1 MCDIDLKTCEKS
13 SKYKKSDIVA
23 LGKKCGVDTKLPNGK
38 EKTRNVIC
46 TEISN
51 LYKANPSS
59 SQSSDDDEGSMVTTK
74 DPLCDITEKKCQSLD
89 KIDVMALG
97 EHCGVGIYDSK
108 GKVKPSKSIC
118 KSIVKSKS
126 PQIEEMDLNSLKKL
140 AKNLN
145 IDWRNK
151 TINELQYLIKKKI
164 NSLKSVTPSP
174 VSSSVSSSESPSVGV
189 QNMKKKDLKELALAL
204 GESKKKVDLMDKNEL
219 LQYILSRKK
228 TPSPRG
234 RSPSPRGR
242 SPSPRGRSPSPRG
255 RSPSPK
261 PIKYRRADLMG
272 KKVVELKE
280 LAKIEGLKKWKDKT
294 PSKMLKKDFID
305 FLLTIGG
312 SPVQPSKV
320 LVSKQPKDVLTR
332 SELLLLKVPEL
343 KKMALSYGLKKFKD
357 KTPSQLRKNDFVDYI
372 ISVQKRESPVRSR
385 SKTPPRSP
393 TPVRSRSKTPPR
405 SISRPVVRSRSRSKT
420 PPPYKSEDLMNLE
433 SDEEEIVIQ
442 KKVPKSPSS
451 SSSPSIT
458 VTSRRMVKPDLPVYT
473 GSNAEKDL
481 ENLAQSFDYKVVQ
494 VKGDGNCLFRSV
506 SKSLKLN
513 LNIKYNHKELRQMV
527 VDYLKN
533 NTEILDLYL
542 EYVTSSGETTPEE
555 HQKNVKKYIKNMAK
569 SGVWGDFICLKVIS
583 EILMVKLNL
592 LILNSK
598 QFRIIS
604 NDDSFVDVVPLGF
617 IDDYHYTAL
626 VPLETQPSVAPSI
639 KPSVVPSV
647 APSIKPSVVPSVA
660 PSIKPSVVPS
670 VAPSIK
676 PSVVPSVAPSTPSI
690 KPSVVPSIKPSVAPN
705 IPQPVFSKVKPLS
718 SVNELLEIM
727 DKVKPYVYD
736 DISQLKKAEW
746 EIMVSLG
753 M

>member
-1 MCDIDLKTCEKS
+1 
-13 SKYKKSDIVA
+13 
-23 LGKKCGVDTKLPNGK
+23 
-38 EKTRNVIC
+38 
-46 TEISN
+46 
-51 LYKANPSS
+51 
-59 SQSSDDDEGSMVTTK
+59 
-74 DPLCDITEKKCQSLD
+74 
-89 KIDVMALG
+89 
-97 EHCGVGIYDSK
+97 
-108 GKVKPSKSIC
+108 
-118 KSIVKSKS
+118 
-126 PQIEEMDLNSLKKL
+126 
-140 AKNLN
+140 
-145 IDWRNK
+145 
-151 TINELQYLIKKKI
+151 
-164 NSLKSVTPSP
+164 
-174 VSSSVSSSESPSVGV
+174 
-189 QNMKKKDLKELALAL
+189 
-204 GESKKKVDLMDKNEL
+204 
-219 LQYILSRKK
+219 
-228 TPSPRG
+228 
-234 RSPSPRGR
+234 
-242 SPSPRGRSPSPRG
+242 
-255 RSPSPK
+255 
-261 PIKYRRADLMG
+261 MG

>member
-13 SKYKKSDIVA
+13 SKYKKSDITA
-23 LGKKCGVDTKLPNGK
+23 LGKKCGVNTKLPNGK

-74 DPLCDITEKKCQSLD
+74 DPLCDITEKKCQRLD

-97 EHCGVGIYDSK
+97 EHCGVEIYDSK

-242 SPSPRGRSPSPRG
+242 SPSP
-255 RSPSPK
+255 K
-261 PIKYRRADLMG
+261 PIKYRKADLMG
-272 KKVVELKE
+272 KKVDELKE

-312 SPVQPSKV
+312 SPVQPGKM
-320 LVSKQPKDVLTR
+320 LVSKQPKQASGVLTR

-357 KTPSQLRKNDFVDYI
+357 KTSSQLRKNDFVDYI
-372 ISVQKRESPVRSR
+372 ISVQKREI
-385 SKTPPRSP
+385 
-393 TPVRSRSKTPPR
+393 PVRSRSKTPPR

-420 PPPYKSEDLMNLE
+420 PPPYKSKDLMNLE

-451 SSSPSIT
+451 PSIT
-458 VTSRRMVKPDLPVYT
+458 VDASVTPKTSRRRVVQPDLPVYT

-555 HQKNVKKYIKNMAK
+555 HQKNVKKYIKNMAE
-569 SGVWGDFICLKVIS
+569 SGIWGDFICLKVIS

-626 VPLETQPSVAPSI
+626 VPLETQPSIAPSI
-639 KPSVVPSV
+639 KPSVAPSIKPSV
-647 APSIKPSVVPSVA
+647 APSIKPSVVPS
-660 PSIKPSVVPS
+660 IKPSVVPS
-670 VAPSIK
+670 IKPIK
-676 PSVVPSVAPSTPSI
+676 PSVA
-690 KPSVVPSIKPSVAPN
+690 PSIKPSVAPN

-727 DKVKPYVYD
+727 DKVKPNVYN
-736 DISQLKKAEW
+736 DISQLKNAERK
-746 EIMVSLG
+746 IMVSLG

>member
-1 MCDIDLKTCEKS
+1 
-13 SKYKKSDIVA
+13 
-23 LGKKCGVDTKLPNGK
+23 
-38 EKTRNVIC
+38 
-46 TEISN
+46 
-51 LYKANPSS
+51 
-59 SQSSDDDEGSMVTTK
+59 
-74 DPLCDITEKKCQSLD
+74 
-89 KIDVMALG
+89 
-97 EHCGVGIYDSK
+97 
-108 GKVKPSKSIC
+108 
-118 KSIVKSKS
+118 
-126 PQIEEMDLNSLKKL
+126 
-140 AKNLN
+140 
-145 IDWRNK
+145 
-151 TINELQYLIKKKI
+151 
-164 NSLKSVTPSP
+164 
-174 VSSSVSSSESPSVGV
+174 
-189 QNMKKKDLKELALAL
+189 
-204 GESKKKVDLMDKNEL
+204 
-219 LQYILSRKK
+219 
-228 TPSPRG
+228 
-234 RSPSPRGR
+234 
-242 SPSPRGRSPSPRG
+242 
-255 RSPSPK
+255 
-261 PIKYRRADLMG
+261 MG
-272 KKVVELKE
+272 KKVDELKE

-312 SPVQPSKV
+312 SPVQPGKV
-320 LVSKQPKDVLTR
+320 LVSKQPKQASGVLTR

-357 KTPSQLRKNDFVDYI
+357 KTSSQLRKNDFVDYI

-405 SISRPVVRSRSRSKT
+405 SPTPVRSRSKTPPRSISRPVVRSRSRSKT
-420 PPPYKSEDLMNLE
+420 PPPYKSKDLMNLE

-451 SSSPSIT
+451 PSIT
-458 VTSRRMVKPDLPVYT
+458 VDASVTPKTSRRRVVQPDLPVYT

-555 HQKNVKKYIKNMAK
+555 HQKNVKKYIKNMAE
-569 SGVWGDFICLKVIS
+569 SGIWGDFICLKVIS

-598 QFRIIS
+598 QFQIIS

-626 VPLETQPSVAPSI
+626 VPLETQPSIAPPI
-639 KPSVVPSV
+639 KPSV
-647 APSIKPSVVPSVA
+647 APSIKPSVVPS
-660 PSIKPSVVPS
+660 IKPSVVPSIKPS

-676 PSVVPSVAPSTPSI
+676 PSVVPSI
-690 KPSVVPSIKPSVAPN
+690 KPSVVPSIKPSVKPSVAPN

-727 DKVKPYVYD
+727 DKIKPYVYA
-736 DISQLKKAEW
+736 DISQLKNAER

>member
-13 SKYKKSDIVA
+13 SKYKKSDITA
-23 LGKKCGVDTKLPNGK
+23 LGKKCGVNTKLPNGK

-74 DPLCDITEKKCQSLD
+74 DPLCDITEKKCQRLD

-97 EHCGVGIYDSK
+97 EHCGVEIYDSK

-242 SPSPRGRSPSPRG
+242 SPSP
-255 RSPSPK
+255 K

-272 KKVVELKE
+272 KKVDELKE

-312 SPVQPSKV
+312 SPVQPGKM
-320 LVSKQPKDVLTR
+320 LVSKQPKQASGVLTR

-357 KTPSQLRKNDFVDYI
+357 KTSSQLRKNDFVDYI
-372 ISVQKRESPVRSR
+372 ISVQKREIPVRSRSKTPPRSPTPVRSR

-451 SSSPSIT
+451 PSIT
-458 VTSRRMVKPDLPVYT
+458 VDASVTPKTSRRRVVQPDLPVYT

-555 HQKNVKKYIKNMAK
+555 HQKNVKKYIKNMAE
-569 SGVWGDFICLKVIS
+569 SGIWGDFICLKVIS

-598 QFRIIS
+598 QFQIIS

-626 VPLETQPSVAPSI
+626 VPLETQPSIAPSI
-639 KPSVVPSV
+639 KPSVAPSIKPSV
-647 APSIKPSVVPSVA
+647 APSIKPSVVPS
-660 PSIKPSVVPS
+660 IKPSVVPS
-670 VAPSIK
+670 IKPIK
-676 PSVVPSVAPSTPSI
+676 PSVA
-690 KPSVVPSIKPSVAPN
+690 PSIKPSVAPN

-736 DISQLKKAEW
+736 DISQLKNAERK
-746 EIMVSLG
+746 IMVSLG

>member
-13 SKYKKSDIVA
+13 SKYKKSDITA
-23 LGKKCGVDTKLPNGK
+23 LGKKCGVNTKLPNGK

-74 DPLCDITEKKCQSLD
+74 DPLCDITEKKCQRLD

-97 EHCGVGIYDSK
+97 EHCGVEIYDSK

-234 RSPSPRGR
+234 RSPSP
-242 SPSPRGRSPSPRG
+242 
-255 RSPSPK
+255 K
-261 PIKYRRADLMG
+261 PIKYRKVDLMG
-272 KKVVELKE
+272 KKVDELKE

-294 PSKMLKKDFID
+294 LSKMLKKDFID

-312 SPVQPSKV
+312 SPVQPGKM
-320 LVSKQPKDVLTR
+320 LVSKQPKQASGVLTR

-357 KTPSQLRKNDFVDYI
+357 KTSSQLRKNDFVDYI
-372 ISVQKRESPVRSR
+372 ISVQKREIPVRSR

-420 PPPYKSEDLMNLE
+420 PPPYKSKDLMNLE

-451 SSSPSIT
+451 PSIT
-458 VTSRRMVKPDLPVYT
+458 VDASVTPKTSRRRVVQPDLPVYT

-555 HQKNVKKYIKNMAK
+555 HQKNVKKYIKNMAE
-569 SGVWGDFICLKVIS
+569 SGIWGDFICLKVIS

-598 QFRIIS
+598 QFQIIS

-639 KPSVVPSV
+639 KPSVVPS
-647 APSIKPSVVPSVA
+647 IKPSVV
-660 PSIKPSVVPS
+660 
-670 VAPSIK
+670 
-676 PSVVPSVAPSTPSI
+676 PSI
-690 KPSVVPSIKPSVAPN
+690 KPSVVPSIKPSVVPSIKPSVVPSIKPSVKPSVAPN

-727 DKVKPYVYD
+727 DKVKPNVYN
-736 DISQLKKAEW
+736 DISQLKKAER

>member
-23 LGKKCGVDTKLPNGK
+23 LGKKCGVNTKLPNGK

-74 DPLCDITEKKCQSLD
+74 DPLCDITEKKCQRLD

-97 EHCGVGIYDSK
+97 EHCGVEIYDSK

-242 SPSPRGRSPSPRG
+242 SPSP
-255 RSPSPK
+255 K
-261 PIKYRRADLMG
+261 PIKYRKADLMG
-272 KKVVELKE
+272 KKVDELKE

-312 SPVQPSKV
+312 SPVQPGKM
-320 LVSKQPKDVLTR
+320 LVSKQPKQASGVLTR

-372 ISVQKRESPVRSR
+372 ISVQKREIPVRSR

-420 PPPYKSEDLMNLE
+420 PPPYKSKDLMNLE

-451 SSSPSIT
+451 PSIT
-458 VTSRRMVKPDLPVYT
+458 VDASVTPKTSRRRVVQPDLPVYT

-555 HQKNVKKYIKNMAK
+555 HQKNVKKYIKNMAE
-569 SGVWGDFICLKVIS
+569 SGIWGDFICLKVIS

-598 QFRIIS
+598 QFQIIS

-626 VPLETQPSVAPSI
+626 VPLETQPSIAPSIKPSVAPSI
-639 KPSVVPSV
+639 KPSVAPSIKPSV
-647 APSIKPSVVPSVA
+647 APSIKPSVVPS
-660 PSIKPSVVPS
+660 IKPSVVPS
-670 VAPSIK
+670 IKPIK
-676 PSVVPSVAPSTPSI
+676 PSVA
-690 KPSVVPSIKPSVAPN
+690 PSIKPSVAPN

-727 DKVKPYVYD
+727 DKVKPNVYN
-736 DISQLKKAEW
+736 DISQLKNAERK
-746 EIMVSLG
+746 IMVSLG

>member
-13 SKYKKSDIVA
+13 SKYKKSDITA
-23 LGKKCGVDTKLPNGK
+23 LGKKCGVNTKLPNGK

-74 DPLCDITEKKCQSLD
+74 DPLCDITEKKCQRLD

-97 EHCGVGIYDSK
+97 EHCGVEIYDSK

-234 RSPSPRGR
+234 RSPSP
-242 SPSPRGRSPSPRG
+242 
-255 RSPSPK
+255 K
-261 PIKYRRADLMG
+261 PIKYRKVDLMG
-272 KKVVELKE
+272 KKVDELKE

-294 PSKMLKKDFID
+294 LSKMLKKDFID

-312 SPVQPSKV
+312 SPVQPGKM
-320 LVSKQPKDVLTR
+320 LVSKQPKQASGVLTR

-357 KTPSQLRKNDFVDYI
+357 KTSSQLRKNDFVDYI
-372 ISVQKRESPVRSR
+372 ISVQKREIPVRSR

-420 PPPYKSEDLMNLE
+420 PPPYKSKDLMNLE

-451 SSSPSIT
+451 PSIT
-458 VTSRRMVKPDLPVYT
+458 VDASVTPKTSRRRVVQPDLPVYT

-555 HQKNVKKYIKNMAK
+555 HQKNVKKYIKNMAE
-569 SGVWGDFICLKVIS
+569 SGIWGDFICLKVIS

-598 QFRIIS
+598 QFQIIS

-639 KPSVVPSV
+639 KPSVVPS
-647 APSIKPSVVPSVA
+647 
-660 PSIKPSVVPS
+660 
-670 VAPSIK
+670 
-676 PSVVPSVAPSTPSI
+676 I
-690 KPSVVPSIKPSVAPN
+690 KPSVVPSIKPSVKPSVAPN

-727 DKVKPYVYD
+727 DKVKPNVYN
-736 DISQLKKAEW
+736 DISQLKKAER

>member
-23 LGKKCGVDTKLPNGK
+23 LGKKCGVNTKLPNGK

-59 SQSSDDDEGSMVTTK
+59 SQSSDDDEGSIVTTK

-97 EHCGVGIYDSK
+97 EHCGVEIYDSK

-219 LQYILSRKK
+219 LQYVLSRKK

-261 PIKYRRADLMG
+261 PIKYRKADLMG

-312 SPVQPSKV
+312 SPVQPDKV
-320 LVSKQPKDVLTR
+320 LVSKQPKQASGVLTR

-357 KTPSQLRKNDFVDYI
+357 KTSSQLRKNDFVDYI

-420 PPPYKSEDLMNLE
+420 PPPPYKSKDLMNLE

-451 SSSPSIT
+451 PSIT
-458 VTSRRMVKPDLPVYT
+458 VDASVTPKTSRRRVVKPDLPVYT
-473 GSNAEKDL
+473 GLNAEKDL

-555 HQKNVKKYIKNMAK
+555 HQKNVKKYIKNMAE

-592 LILNSK
+592 LILNGK
-598 QFRIIS
+598 QFQIIS

-639 KPSVVPSV
+639 KPSVVPS
-647 APSIKPSVVPSVA
+647 IKPSVV
-660 PSIKPSVVPS
+660 
-670 VAPSIK
+670 
-676 PSVVPSVAPSTPSI
+676 PSI
-690 KPSVVPSIKPSVAPN
+690 KPSVVPSIKPSVVPSIKPSVKPSVAPN

-736 DISQLKKAEW
+736 DISQLKKAERK
-746 EIMVSLG
+746 IMVSLG